1 MFRRLID
8 WLRWLFAATVG
19 ATTPEEA
26 AAAAMLHPGDQLG
39 CSAWLKCEPG
49 GIRTHRGFFPLK
61 DGEVVPA
68 SVLAAAGWPRTGPV
82 LFRDGA
88 ITGLDLL
95 PEAERAEVIRKQLAV
110 EFFPL
115 PKDHVF
121 DSLEDAVAYA
131 IRHAV
136 ATDDRV
142 GLMLLYREGRVEK
155 WRRLGEE
162 MNAVADRVPDAHRCP
177 EWNRLC
183 DERIGVWQEMTD
195 DEKRAAAP
203 TYAAVTSTLA
213 GRGRSAPG

>member
-1 MFRRLID
+1 
-8 WLRWLFAATVG
+8 
-19 ATTPEEA
+19 
-26 AAAAMLHPGDQLG
+26 MLHPGDQLG

-121 DSLEDAVAYA
+121 DSLEDPVWDDA
-131 IRHAV
+131 H
-136 ATDDRV
+136 TDTP
-142 GLMLLYREGRVEK
+142 LK
-155 WRRLGEE
+155 
-162 MNAVADRVPDAHRCP
+162 VADARSKPLKKITRP
-177 EWNRLC
+177 
-183 DERIGVWQEMTD
+183 DERLI
-195 DEKRAAAP
+195 
-203 TYAAVTSTLA
+203 
-213 GRGRSAPG
+213 